1 MLARAPAAAHARSG
15 TMQVPQTD
23 GTSAVFLLV
32 QVLQQSRKL
41 LYPSVPTPSIPGI
54 FKLRATTKCV
64 DHGPRLASH
73 LTQLWPDPPSA
84 LTAQRCVL
92 ARSGRGDVPLSRVR
106 TIVTGSLQ
114 AGRCCSSTCSLQ
126 ALPCWDRAH
135 GAAGMAVCAWRGIS
149 GGLMCQGSGLHE
161 LD

>member
-1 MLARAPAAAHARSG
+1 MTAPAAAHARSG

-32 QVLQQSRKL
+32 QVLQQPRKL

-92 ARSGRGDVPLSRVR
+92 ARSGRGDAPLSRVCA
-106 TIVTGSLQ
+106 TALEPLQ

-126 ALPCWDRAH
+126 ALSCWARAH
-135 GAAGMAVCAWRGIS
+135 GAASKAVCAWRGIS
-149 GGLMCQGSGLHE
+149 GGFMCQGSAVHE
-161 LD
+161 LG